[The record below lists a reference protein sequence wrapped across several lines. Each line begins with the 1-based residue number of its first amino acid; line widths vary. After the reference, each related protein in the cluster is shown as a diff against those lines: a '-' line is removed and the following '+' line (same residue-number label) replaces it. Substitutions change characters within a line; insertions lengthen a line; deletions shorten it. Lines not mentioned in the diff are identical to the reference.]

1 MKSKSENQ
9 KTKSNN
15 SKFTF
20 TKKETLTNNNSFS
33 NKEIGILSVYLLGGE
48 SKYIDTEDI
57 AIKADALAPGR
68 FLWRKY
74 KNQINMEVVRKRLSD
89 AKTDGNL
96 LGSYSKGWILSEI
109 GLQYAKEY
117 VKELNNSDLSRT
129 PMNRKE
135 MILHHR
141 EKARMLASIAYEKVI
156 SNEID
161 YITSKEAEDFFR
173 VDDYVTGVARKEK
186 LTRIINTYGDDPELS
201 KAIKILSG
209 RVRKI

>member
-1 MKSKSENQ
+1 MYGPVQAQNDEVGLQRMRRQQNL
-9 KTKSNN
+9 
-15 SKFTF
+15 FAC
-20 TKKETLTNNNSFS
+20 
-33 NKEIGILSVYLLGGE
+33 
-48 SKYIDTEDI
+48 DTELD
-57 AIKADALAPGR
+57 R
-68 FLWRKY
+68 
-74 KNQINMEVVRKRLSD
+74 
-89 AKTDGNL
+89 
-96 LGSYSKGWILSEI
+96 
-109 GLQYAKEY
+109 KEY

-201 KAIKILSG
+201 KAIKILSE
-209 RVRKI
+209 RIRKI